1 MIEGLLILV
10 SIAKFLLAFFQIRFI
25 TDHQYFHTRNKKFSD
40 IWSKVKKIMAKEVVY
55 SANAPEP
62 IGPYSQAIKA
72 GNMLFISG
80 QVAIQKPSGDLITG
94 NITDESHQ
102 VMKNLS
108 EILKAGGMDFSN
120 VVKSTIFLKEMNN
133 IPKVNE
139 VYGSYFK
146 DQPPAR
152 ETVEVSRLPKDVN
165 VEISCIA
172 VK

>member
-1 MIEGLLILV
+1 
-10 SIAKFLLAFFQIRFI
+10 
-25 TDHQYFHTRNKKFSD
+25 
-40 IWSKVKKIMAKEVVY
+40 MAKEVIY

-62 IGPYSQAIKA
+62 IGPYSQAIKV

-80 QVAIQKPSGDLITG
+80 QVAIQKLSG
-94 NITDESHQ
+94 NIITNNIVDESHQ

-108 EILKAGGMDFSN
+108 EVLKAGGMDFSN
-120 VVKSTIFLKEMNN
+120 VVKSTIFLKDMNSF
-133 IPKVNE
+133 PKVNE